1 MKKGII
7 LILLAMILGACAAA
21 PQPTPDPTVTPTPKI
36 EETLAP
42 TPAPNASVN
51 ANPADMSAYE
61 GFDDTLNVFVE
72 ISLEDSLSKME
83 QGESFLIYY
92 GKPNCPWCVE
102 AIPLLNQAAK
112 EKGVLVY
119 YVDTSKSENYSEAM
133 FDTLIHR
140 FEGWLLTN
148 EEGEES
154 FYVPDV
160 ALILKGQ
167 VASNHIST
175 VDTHDPYLGP
185 MTDAEQTQLKEIY
198 AEMIESLKAEN

>member
-7 LILLAMILGACAAA
+7 FLVLAMILGACTAT
-21 PQPTPDPTVTPTPKI
+21 PQSTSDPTETPTPKI

-42 TPAPNASVN
+42 TPTPNASVN
-51 ANPADMSAYE
+51 ANPADMSAYD
-61 GFDDTLNVFVE
+61 GFDDTQNAFVE
-72 ISLEDSLSKME
+72 ISMEDSLSKME

-102 AIPLLNQAAK
+102 AIPVLNQAAK
-112 EKGVLVY
+112 ENGIVVY
-119 YVDTSKSENYSEAM
+119 YVDTSKTENYSEAM
-133 FDTLIHR
+133 FETFIHR
-140 FEGWLLTN
+140 FQGWLLTN

-175 VDTHDPYLGP
+175 VDTHDPYLGT
-185 MTDAEQTQLKEIY
+185 MTEAEQTQLKAIY
-198 AEMIESLKAEN
+198 AEMIESLEAEN

>member
-21 PQPTPDPTVTPTPKI
+21 PQSTPDPAETPTPKI
-36 EETLAP
+36 EETPVP
-42 TPAPNASVN
+42 TPTQNAAVN

-61 GFDDTLNVFVE
+61 GFDDPLNVFVE
-72 ISLEDSLSKME
+72 ITLEDSLSKID

-102 AIPLLNQAAK
+102 AIPVLNQAAK
-112 EKGVLVY
+112 EIGILVY

-133 FDTLIHR
+133 FDTLIRR
-140 FEGWLLTN
+140 FQGWLLTN

-175 VDTHDPYLGP
+175 VNSHDPYTAP
-185 MTDAEQTQLKEIY
+185 MNEAEQNELKQIY
-198 AEMIESLKAEN
+198 TEMIKSLEAES